1 MGFFL
6 WVLLFVSQES
16 NEIKEYIYIYIF
28 FFFQFL
34 IKKYLILLQ
43 KYQIRLIIL
52 KMVSWIVE
60 LTFNLTIEI
69 DGMIYLKV
77 K

>member
-16 NEIKEYIYIYIF
+16 NEIKEYIYIF
-28 FFFQFL
+28 FFFFRFL

-69 DGMIYLKV
+69 DRMIYLKV